1 MGKLDEALQVEGQ
14 TETQAM
20 SQQVDTLSASYGD
33 KWQGVTSTGGDPTPQ
48 TESAF
53 VQLMGSNDL
62 WPVVLG
68 VSLIIWFVLL
78 FFVYRL
84 ERRLHHVE
92 ATTQGSTQTST
103 QASTHTST
111 HTTTEASSNVM
122 ASSTANSTKSSITT
136 TSPEP
141 SSS

>member
-1 MGKLDEALQVEGQ
+1 EALQVEGQ
-14 TETQAM
+14 TDTQAM

-33 KWQGVTSTGGDPTPQ
+33 KWQGVTSTAADPTLQ

-92 ATTQGSTQTST
+92 ASAR
-103 QASTHTST
+103 ASTHS
-111 HTTTEASSNVM
+111 SSNVM
-122 ASSTANSTKSSITT
+122 ASSTADSPKPSITS

-141 SSS
+141 SST

>member
-14 TETQAM
+14 TDTQAM

-33 KWQGVTSTGGDPTPQ
+33 KWQGVTTTAGDPTLQ

-92 ATTQGSTQTST
+92 A
-103 QASTHTST
+103 AT
-111 HTTTEASSNVM
+111 HTTTQPSSNVM